1 MDIFQKN
8 CSKLLSLFIGLAI
21 VLIFF
26 KSSIITNW
34 NDNTVFSYKLI
45 FLIALTLFLGI
56 FIINLNYTERIK
68 IILLLTL
75 SLLIR
80 VWWIINVDSVP
91 VSDFNTMYLSAK
103 ELLNGTMTSFRGY
116 GYLARFPHLV
126 CTTLYMAVMIKVF
139 PVYHLIVIK
148 IVNVIL
154 SVFSIYLLYKLSQNF
169 TKKDTTSLGIVLLS
183 IIFPPFIS
191 YSSTFCTE
199 NLAIP
204 LYLVTMILFFKASK
218 NNNWISWI
226 ICGIL
231 LGLSN
236 LFRGVAIIFL
246 IAFSIY
252 IFIFIK
258 GRKIVN
264 FLGMFSGFILTTFF
278 VSIILMEVNII
289 TNPLWKGS
297 EPSIVTL
304 LLKGSNVENG
314 GRWNLEDARF
324 VDENLLTPN
333 FSKKC
338 IEIAFNRIKEL
349 SIKDR
354 IRFFFN
360 KFLSQWAV
368 GDFSGTYWATLG
380 IDMEGNGGVP
390 LIFQVIFSIIMFFS
404 LIGIIANIN
413 RKEVAALYILLCG
426 FILIFMI
433 IETQS
438 RYSYIISWVFLI
450 LATEGIEEIRNR
462 NIRIKII
469 KTRN

>member
-1 MDIFQKN
+1 MEIFRKN

-34 NDNTVFSYKLI
+34 NDKTVFSYKLT

-56 FIINLNYTERIK
+56 FIINLSYTERIK

-103 ELLNGTMTSFRGY
+103 ELLNGNMTSFRGY

-204 LYLVTMILFFKASK
+204 LYLITMISFFKANK
-218 NNNWISWI
+218 NNNWSSWI

-231 LGLSN
+231 LSLSN
-236 LFRGVAIIFL
+236 LFRGVGIIFF
-246 IAFSIY
+246 IAFLIY
-252 IFIFIK
+252 IFIFTK
-258 GRKIVN
+258 KRKILN
-264 FLGMFSGFILTTFF
+264 FLGIFSGFILTTFL
-278 VSIILMEVNII
+278 VSITLMEVNII
-289 TNPLWKGS
+289 ENPLWKGS

-324 VDENLLTPN
+324 VDENLLKPD

-338 IEIAFNRIKEL
+338 VEIAINRISKI
-349 SIKDR
+349 SIKER
-354 IRFFFN
+354 INFFFN

-380 IDMEGNGGVP
+380 INMGEKIGVP

-404 LIGIIANIN
+404 LIGIIGNIN
-413 RKEVAALYILLCG
+413 RKEVAILYILLCG
-426 FILIFMI
+426 FILMFMI
-433 IETQS
+433 METQS

-450 LATEGIEEIRNR
+450 LATEGIETVKKSSIKIRN
-462 NIRIKII
+462 KI
-469 KTRN
+469 

>member
-1 MDIFQKN
+1 MFQKN

-34 NDNTVFSYKLI
+34 NDNTIFSYKLI
-45 FLIALTLFLGI
+45 FLITLTLFLGA

-75 SLLIR
+75 SLLIK
-80 VWWIINVDSVP
+80 VWWIINVKSIP

-103 ELLNGTMTSFRGY
+103 ELLNGNMTSFRAY

-126 CTTLYMAVMIKVF
+126 CTTLYMTVMMKIF
-139 PVYHLIVIK
+139 PFYHLIAIK

-154 SVFSIYLLYKLSQNF
+154 SVFSIFLLYKLSQNF
-169 TKKDTTSLGIVLLS
+169 TKNDNTRLGIVLLS
-183 IIFPPFIS
+183 NVFPPFIS
-191 YSSTFCTE
+191 YTSTFCTE

-204 LYLVTMILFFKASK
+204 LYLMTMILFFKSIK

-231 LGLSN
+231 LSVSN

-246 IAFSIY
+246 IAFLIY
-252 IFIFIK
+252 IFIFTK
-258 GRKIVN
+258 ERKIVN
-264 FLGMFSGFILTTFF
+264 FLGMFSGFILTTFL
-278 VSIILMEVNII
+278 VSTILMEFNII
-289 TNPLWKGS
+289 ESPLWRGR
-297 EPSIVTL
+297 EPSGVTL

-314 GRWNLEDARF
+314 GRWNLEDAKF
-324 VDENLLTPN
+324 VDENLLKPD

-338 IEIAFNRIKEL
+338 IEIAINRISEL
-349 SIKDR
+349 SIKER
-354 IRFFFN
+354 ISFFFN

-380 IDMEGNGGVP
+380 IEMEEKIGVP
-390 LIFQVIFSIIMFFS
+390 LIFQAIFSVIMFFS
-404 LIGIIANIN
+404 VIGIIVNIN
-413 RKEVAALYILLCG
+413 KKEVSILYILLCG
-426 FILIFMI
+426 FILMFMVV
-433 IETQS
+433 ETQS
-438 RYSYIISWVFLI
+438 RYSYIVSWIFLI
-450 LATEGIEEIRNR
+450 LATEGM
-462 NIRIKII
+462 KIT
-469 KTRN
+469 KKC